1 LLPHVPK
8 SGTGMLFRRP
18 FDMTRFEISRRT
30 ALLTSAA
37 IAAEVLDPLRAFA
50 QEAPRKGG
58 VFNVHFGAEQRQL
71 NPSIQASTG
80 VYIIGG
86 KIQENLVDLDSNG
99 QPVGVLAESWE
110 ASPDG
115 KTITFRLRK
124 GVTWHDGKPFTS
136 ADVEFSAMQ
145 MWKKILNYGSTLQLF
160 LTAVDTPDPQT
171 AVFRYERPMPLN
183 LLLRALPD
191 LGYVSAKHLYESGDI
206 RQNPNNLAPVGTGPF
221 KFVKYERGQYII
233 ADRNPDYWRPNAP
246 YLDRI
251 VWRVITDRAAAAAQ
265 MEAGELHYSPFSGL
279 TISDMA
285 RLGKDKRFIVS
296 TKGNEG
302 NARTNTIEF
311 NFRRKELADIRVRRA
326 IAHAINVPFF
336 IENFLGDFAKIG
348 TGPIPSTST
357 DFFPG
362 PNTPQYPY
370 DKAKAIALLDEAG
383 FKPAAGG
390 NRFTLRLLPAP
401 WGEDISLWATF
412 IQQSLSEV
420 GIPVDIVR
428 NDGGGFLKQVYDDH
442 AFDLATGWHQY
453 RNDPAVST
461 TVWYR
466 SGQPKG
472 APWTNQ
478 WGWDDPAIDK
488 IIDNAATEIDPV
500 RRKALY
506 ADFVKEAN
514 TELPVWMP
522 IEQIFV
528 TVISAK
534 ARNHSNTPRW
544 GSASWHDL
552 WLAA

>member
-1 LLPHVPK
+1 MDL
-8 SGTGMLFRRP
+8 
-18 FDMTRFEISRRT
+18 TRLEINRRT

-37 IAAEVLDPLRAFA
+37 IAANVINPMRAFA
-50 QEAPRKGG
+50 QETPRKGG
-58 VFNVHFGAEQRQL
+58 VFNVHYGAEQRQL

-115 KTITFRLRK
+115 KTITFKLRK
-124 GVTWHDGKPFTS
+124 GITWHDGKPFTS
-136 ADVEFSAMQ
+136 ADVEFTAMQ

-160 LTAVDTPDPQT
+160 LTSVDTPDPQT
-171 AVFRYERPMPLN
+171 AIFHYERPMPLN

-191 LGYVSAKHLYESGDI
+191 LGYISAKHLYESGDI
-206 RQNPNNLAPVGTGPF
+206 RQNPVNLAPVGTGPF

-311 NFRRKELADIRVRRA
+311 NFRRKELSDVRVRRA

-336 IENFLGDFAKIG
+336 IDNFLGDFAKLG

-357 DFFPG
+357 DFYPG
-362 PNTPQYPY
+362 ANTPQYPY
-370 DKAKAIALLDEAG
+370 DKAKAAALLDEAG
-383 FKPAAGG
+383 YKPAAGG
-390 NRFTLRLLPAP
+390 TRFSLRLLPAP
-401 WGEDISLWATF
+401 WGEDISLWSTF

-420 GIPVDIVR
+420 GISVEIVR

-478 WGWDDPAIDK
+478 WGWEDQAVDKTIDD
-488 IIDNAATEIDPV
+488 AATEIDPAK
-500 RRKALY
+500 RKALY
-506 ADFVKEAN
+506 AEFVKEVN

-528 TVISAK
+528 TVITAR

-552 WLAA
+552 WLSA

>member
-1 LLPHVPK
+1 MN
-8 SGTGMLFRRP
+8 SS
-18 FDMTRFEISRRT
+18 RFEINRRT

-37 IAAEVLDPLRAFA
+37 IAANVVNPFRAFA
-50 QEAPRKGG
+50 QETPRKGG
-58 VFNVHFGAEQRQL
+58 VFNVHYGAEQRQL
-71 NPSIQASTG
+71 NPSLQASTG

-86 KIQENLVDLDSNG
+86 KIQENLVDLDANG

-110 ASPDG
+110 AAPDG
-115 KTITFRLRK
+115 KTITFKLRK
-124 GVTWHDGKPFTS
+124 GISWHDGKPFTS
-136 ADVEFSAMQ
+136 ADVAFTAMN

-171 AVFRYERPMPLN
+171 AIFRYERPMPLN

-191 LGYVSAKHLYESGDI
+191 LGYVSAKHIYETGDI
-206 RQNPNNLAPVGTGPF
+206 RQNPANLAPVGTGPF
-221 KFVKYERGQYII
+221 KFVKYERGQYVI
-233 ADRNPDYWRPNAP
+233 AERNADYWRANAP

-251 VWRVITDRAAAAAQ
+251 VWKVITDRSAAAAQ
-265 MEAGELHYSPFSGL
+265 LEAGELHYSPFSGL

-302 NARTNTIEF
+302 NARTNTLEF
-311 NFRRKELADIRVRRA
+311 NVRRKELSDVKVRRA

-336 IENFLGDFAKIG
+336 IENFLGDFAKLG

-357 DFFPG
+357 DFYPG
-362 PNTPQYPY
+362 ANTPQYPY
-370 DKAKAIALLDEAG
+370 DKAKAAALLDEAG
-383 FKPAAGG
+383 YKPGAGG
-390 NRFTLRLLPAP
+390 TRFALKLLPAP
-401 WGEDISLWATF
+401 WGEDISLWSTF
-412 IQQSLSEV
+412 IQQSLGEV
-420 GIPVDIVR
+420 GIAIEIVR
-428 NDGGGFLKQVYDDH
+428 NDGGGFLKQVYDEH

-478 WGWDDPAIDK
+478 WGWDDAKIDK
-488 IIDNAATEIDPV
+488 IIDDAATEVDPAK
-500 RRKALY
+500 RKALY
-506 ADFVKEAN
+506 ADFVREAN
-514 TELPVWMP
+514 SELPVWMP

-528 TVISAK
+528 TVITAK

-544 GSASWHDL
+544 GSSSWHDL
-552 WLAA
+552 WLSA

>member
-1 LLPHVPK
+1 MDL
-8 SGTGMLFRRP
+8 
-18 FDMTRFEISRRT
+18 TRLEINRRT

-37 IAAEVLDPLRAFA
+37 IAANVINPMRAFA
-50 QEAPRKGG
+50 QETPRKGG
-58 VFNVHFGAEQRQL
+58 VFNVHYGAEQRQL

-86 KIQENLVDLDSNG
+86 KIQENLVDLDANG

-110 ASPDG
+110 AAPDG
-115 KTITFRLRK
+115 KTVTFKLRK

-136 ADVEFSAMQ
+136 ADVEFTAMN

-160 LTAVDTPDPQT
+160 LTAVETPDPQT
-171 AVFRYERPMPLN
+171 AIFRYERPMPLN

-191 LGYVSAKHLYESGDI
+191 LGYISAKHLYESGDI
-206 RQNPNNLAPVGTGPF
+206 RQNPTNLAPVGTGPF

-311 NFRRKELADIRVRRA
+311 NFRRKELSDIRVRRA

-336 IENFLGDFAKIG
+336 IDNFLGDFAKLG

-357 DFFPG
+357 DFYPG
-362 PNTPQYPY
+362 ANTPQYPY
-370 DKAKAIALLDEAG
+370 DKAKAAALLDEAG
-383 FKPAAGG
+383 FKAGAGGTRFSLQAAAG
-390 NRFTLRLLPAP
+390 A
-401 WGEDISLWATF
+401 
-412 IQQSLSEV
+412 V
-420 GIPVDIVR
+420 GRGHLAVVD
-428 NDGGGFLKQVYDDH
+428 LH
-442 AFDLATGWHQY
+442 
-453 RNDPAVST
+453 PAVAGRRSASPSRSCATTAAASSSRSMTSTPSISPPAGTSTATIPRSRPRSGIAPASPRARPGPTSGAGRTRPSTRPST
-461 TVWYR
+461 TRRPR
-466 SGQPKG
+466 SIRPS
-472 APWTNQ
+472 A
-478 WGWDDPAIDK
+478 
-488 IIDNAATEIDPV
+488 
-500 RRKALY
+500 RRS
-506 ADFVKEAN
+506 
-514 TELPVWMP
+514 MP
-522 IEQIFV
+522 
-528 TVISAK
+528 SSS
-534 ARNHSNTPRW
+534 RR
-544 GSASWHDL
+544 
-552 WLAA
+552 